1 MDKEFKDNK
10 IQDAGETG
18 FDIPEELKKLPTK
31 PGVYLM
37 HGPKDEIIYVG
48 KAVNLRNRVRQYFQS
63 SRGKS
68 AKILRMVSL
77 IRRFEYVVVDS
88 ELEALVLENNLI
100 KEYKPKYNTLLKDD
114 KTYPYIKV
122 SMGEAFPRIMSVRRV
137 KKDKGRY
144 FGPYTSGLA
153 VNNTIDLLHKLFK
166 IRTCSRVLPRDM
178 GKERPCLYYHLGQ
191 CMAPCNGLISEEE
204 YRESILKALDFL
216 SGKYDEVKKYLT
228 GCMNEA
234 SEAMEFEKAA
244 EYRDLL
250 RSIDEISSRQ
260 KVTALDTDDRDI
272 IGIFKAGHEAIAQVF
287 FIRDGRLIGREHFHI
302 ETDEREEL
310 KDTVQSFV
318 KQFYTGTPYIP
329 KEIWLQAEID
339 EEELLSRWL
348 SEAKGRKVRFLSP
361 KKGQKE
367 KLVEMAVNN
376 AKSIYERD
384 SDKIKRE
391 EQRTKGAMRE
401 IGELLGLPDI
411 SRVES
416 YDISNTQGFESVGSM
431 VVFVDGRPKN
441 SDYRKFRIKSVAG
454 PNDYASME
462 EVLERRFTHGLRELS
477 GEDLEKDASEAADI
491 GEDKERDGKRRLRRS
506 SFSAFPDLIMMDGG
520 KGQVNVAL
528 KVLSKL
534 GLSIPVCG
542 MVKDDRHRTRG
553 LYFNNEELPIDIHS
567 EGFRLITRIQDET
580 HRFAIE
586 FHKSLRSKA
595 GVHSVLDDIKGV
607 GEKRRRELMR
617 HFKDMESLRNAS
629 VEELSEL
636 PSMDRRAA
644 ESVYAFFHEDRQE
657 TAAAYVDPD
666 KPEGRHDGMPM
677 SIEKAKDVE
686 PISEEVTE
694 ASDAEGL

>member
-1 MDKEFKDNK
+1 MTKLHQLLYNVGMKEQEENK
-10 IQDAGETG
+10 ITSSLSDELTDAWDEAKELTDTS
-18 FDIPEELKKLPTK
+18 FNIPEELKKLPKK

-37 HGPKDEIIYVG
+37 HGPRDEVIYVG

-77 IRRFEYVVVDS
+77 IHRFEYVVVDS

-122 SMGEAFPRIMSVRRV
+122 SMGESFPRIMSVRRI
-137 KKDKGRY
+137 KKDRGRY

-153 VNNTIDLLHKLFK
+153 VNNTIELLHKLFR
-166 IRTCSRVLPRDM
+166 IRTCSRVLPRDI
-178 GKERPCLYYHLGQ
+178 GKERPCLYYHIGQ
-191 CMAPCNGLISEEE
+191 CMAPCNGLVSEEE
-204 YRESILKALDFL
+204 YRQQVSKALDFL
-216 SGKYDEVKKYLT
+216 SGRYDEVKRYLT
-228 GCMNEA
+228 ERMNTF

-250 RSIDEISSRQ
+250 RSIDEISERQ
-260 KVTALDTDDRDI
+260 KVSSLDTDDRDI
-272 IGIFKAGHEAIAQVF
+272 IGIYKQGSEAIAQVF

-302 ETDEREEL
+302 DTDERERMQ
-310 KDTVQSFV
+310 DTVGSFV

-329 KEIWLQAEID
+329 KEIWLQTEIS
-339 EEELLSRWL
+339 EEELLCEWL
-348 SEAKGRKVRFLSP
+348 SATKGRKVRILTP

-367 KLVEMAVNN
+367 KLVEMAINN
-376 AKSIYERD
+376 ARSIFERD
-384 SDKIKRE
+384 ADKIKRE
-391 EQRTKGAMRE
+391 ELRTRSALDELSG
-401 IGELLGLPDI
+401 LLGLSGI

-416 YDISNTQGFESVGSM
+416 YDISNTQGFQSVGSM

-441 SDYRKFRIKSVAG
+441 NDYRKFRIRSVTG

-462 EVLERRFTHGLRELS
+462 EVLMRRFSHGLSERKDHRE
-477 GEDLEKDASEAADI
+477 
-491 GEDKERDGKRRLRRS
+491 S
-506 SFSAFPDLIMMDGG
+506 SFTAFPDLILMDGG
-520 KGQVNVAL
+520 KGQVNIAL
-528 KVLSKL
+528 SVLSRL

-553 LYFNNEELPIDIHS
+553 LYFQNEELPIDTHS
-567 EGFRLITRIQDET
+567 EAFRLITRIQDET

-595 GVHSVLDDIKGV
+595 SVHSVLDDIDGI
-607 GEKRRRELMR
+607 GQKRRRELMR
-617 HFKDMESLRNAS
+617 YFKDAAAIKEAS
-629 VEELSEL
+629 VDELASV

-644 ESVYAFFHEDRQE
+644 QNVYAFFH
-657 TAAAYVDPD
+657 
-666 KPEGRHDGMPM
+666 G
-677 SIEKAKDVE
+677 KDC
-686 PISEEVTE
+686 
-694 ASDAEGL
+694 

>member
-1 MDKEFKDNK
+1 MYEDQEKIKMDPAEEDCLYKEENHENDGLSQGSPSDDCAFN
-10 IQDAGETG
+10 
-18 FDIPEELKKLPTK
+18 IPEELKKLPQK

-37 HGPKDEIIYVG
+37 HGPHDEIIYVG

-63 SRGKS
+63 SRGKT

-122 SMGEAFPRIMSVRRV
+122 TMGEPYPRIMSVRKV

-153 VNNTIDLLHKLFK
+153 VNNTIDMLHKLFQ
-166 IRTCSRVLPRDM
+166 IRTCSRVLPRDI
-178 GKERPCLYYHLGQ
+178 GKERPCLYHHIGQ
-191 CMAPCNGLISEEE
+191 CMAPCNGLISQEE
-204 YRESILKALDFL
+204 YRAKVLKALDFL
-216 SGKYDEVKKYLT
+216 SGKYDEVRSYLT
-228 GCMNEA
+228 DRMNEA
-234 SEAMEFEKAA
+234 SEALEFEKAA

-272 IGIFKAGHEAIAQVF
+272 VGIYKQGTEAIAQVF

-302 ETDEREEL
+302 ETDEKE
-310 KDTVQSFV
+310 KMGDTVQSFI

-329 KEIWLQAEID
+329 KEIWLQSEIS
-339 EEELLSRWL
+339 EEELLSEWL
-348 SEAKGRKVRFLSP
+348 SGVKGRKVRFLTP

-376 AKSIYERD
+376 ARSIFERD
-384 SDKIKRE
+384 ADKIKRE
-391 EQRTKGAMRE
+391 ELRTRGAMKE
-401 IGELLGLPDI
+401 IAGLLGLPEI

-441 SDYRKFRIKSVAG
+441 NDYRKFRIKSVSG
-454 PNDYASME
+454 PNDYASMK
-462 EVLERRFTHGLRELS
+462 EVLTRRFEHGIRERN
-477 GEDLEKDASEAADI
+477 EEKQ
-491 GEDKERDGKRRLRRS
+491 S
-506 SFSAFPDLIMMDGG
+506 SFTAFPDLIMMDGG
-520 KGQVNVAL
+520 KGQVNIAL
-528 KVLSKL
+528 EVLSEL
-534 GLSIPVCG
+534 GLDIPVCG

-553 LYFNNEELPIDIHS
+553 LYYENEELPIDIHS
-567 EGFRLITRIQDET
+567 EGFKLITRIQDET

-586 FHKSLRSKA
+586 FHKNLRSKA
-595 GVHSVLDDIKGV
+595 GVHSVLDDIPGI
-607 GEKRRRELMR
+607 GPKRRRELMR
-617 HFKDMESLRNAS
+617 HFRDMESLKAADI
-629 VEELSEL
+629 EELSSL
-636 PSMDRRAA
+636 PGMDRRAA
-644 ESVYAFFHEDRQE
+644 ESVYEFFRKGQE
-657 TAAAYVDPD
+657 P
-666 KPEGRHDGMPM
+666 
-677 SIEKAKDVE
+677 
-686 PISEEVTE
+686 SEFP
-694 ASDAEGL
+694 AEGPEEESSEQQLQ

>member
-1 MDKEFKDNK
+1 MTKLHQLLYNVGMKEQEENK
-10 IQDAGETG
+10 ITSSLSDELTDAWDEAKELTDTS
-18 FDIPEELKKLPTK
+18 FNIPEELKKLPKK

-37 HGPKDEIIYVG
+37 HGPRDEVIYVG

-68 AKILRMVSL
+68 AKILRMVSF
-77 IRRFEYVVVDS
+77 IHRFEYVVVDS

-122 SMGEAFPRIMSVRRV
+122 SMGESFPRIMSVRRI

-153 VNNTIDLLHKLFK
+153 VNNTIELLHKLFR
-166 IRTCSRVLPRDM
+166 IRTCSRVLPRDI
-178 GKERPCLYYHLGQ
+178 GKERPCLYYHIGQ
-191 CMAPCNGLISEEE
+191 CMAPCNGLVSEEE
-204 YRESILKALDFL
+204 YRQQVSKALDFL
-216 SGKYDEVKKYLT
+216 SGRYDEVKRYLT
-228 GCMNEA
+228 ERMNTF

-250 RSIDEISSRQ
+250 RSIDEISERQ
-260 KVTALDTDDRDI
+260 KVSSLDTDDRDI
-272 IGIFKAGHEAIAQVF
+272 IGIYKQGSEAIAQVF

-302 ETDEREEL
+302 DTDERERMQ
-310 KDTVQSFV
+310 DTVGSFV

-329 KEIWLQAEID
+329 KEIWLQTEIS
-339 EEELLSRWL
+339 EEELLCEWL
-348 SEAKGRKVRFLSP
+348 SATKGRKVRILTP

-367 KLVEMAVNN
+367 KLVEMAINN
-376 AKSIYERD
+376 ARSIFERD
-384 SDKIKRE
+384 ADKIKRE
-391 EQRTKGAMRE
+391 ELRTRSALDELSG
-401 IGELLGLPDI
+401 LLGLSGI

-416 YDISNTQGFESVGSM
+416 YDISNTQGFQSVGSM

-441 SDYRKFRIKSVAG
+441 NDYRKFRIRSVTG

-462 EVLERRFTHGLRELS
+462 EVLMRRFSHGLSERKDHRE
-477 GEDLEKDASEAADI
+477 
-491 GEDKERDGKRRLRRS
+491 S
-506 SFSAFPDLIMMDGG
+506 SFTAFPDLILMDGG
-520 KGQVNVAL
+520 KGQVNIAL
-528 KVLSKL
+528 SVLSRL

-553 LYFNNEELPIDIHS
+553 LYFQNEELPIDTHS
-567 EGFRLITRIQDET
+567 EAFRLITRIQDET

-595 GVHSVLDDIKGV
+595 SVHSVLDDIDGI
-607 GEKRRRELMR
+607 GQKRRRELMR
-617 HFKDMESLRNAS
+617 YFKDAAAIKEAS
-629 VEELSEL
+629 VDELASV

-644 ESVYAFFHEDRQE
+644 QNVYAFFH
-657 TAAAYVDPD
+657 
-666 KPEGRHDGMPM
+666 G
-677 SIEKAKDVE
+677 KDC
-686 PISEEVTE
+686 
-694 ASDAEGL
+694 

>member
-1 MDKEFKDNK
+1 MYEDQEKIKMDPAEEDCLYKEENHENDGLSQGSPSDEAAFN
-10 IQDAGETG
+10 
-18 FDIPEELKKLPTK
+18 IPEELKKLPQK

-37 HGPKDEIIYVG
+37 HGPHDEIIYVG

-63 SRGKS
+63 SRGKT

-122 SMGEAFPRIMSVRRV
+122 TMGEPYPRIMSVRKV
-137 KKDKGRY
+137 KKDKARY

-153 VNNTIDLLHKLFK
+153 VNNTIDMLHKLFQ
-166 IRTCSRVLPRDM
+166 IRTCSRVLPRDI
-178 GKERPCLYYHLGQ
+178 GKERPCLYHHIGQ
-191 CMAPCNGLISEEE
+191 CMAPCNGLISQEE
-204 YRESILKALDFL
+204 YRAKVLKALDFL
-216 SGKYDEVKKYLT
+216 SGKYDEVRSYLT
-228 GCMNEA
+228 DRMNEA
-234 SEAMEFEKAA
+234 SEALEFEKAA

-272 IGIFKAGHEAIAQVF
+272 VGIYKQGTEAIAQVF

-302 ETDEREEL
+302 ETDEKE
-310 KDTVQSFV
+310 KMGDTVQSFI

-329 KEIWLQAEID
+329 KEIWLQSEIS
-339 EEELLSRWL
+339 EEKLLSEWL
-348 SEAKGRKVRFLSP
+348 SGVKGRKVRFLTP

-376 AKSIYERD
+376 ARSIFERD
-384 SDKIKRE
+384 ADKIKRE
-391 EQRTKGAMRE
+391 ELRTRGAMKE
-401 IGELLGLPDI
+401 IAGLLGLPEI

-441 SDYRKFRIKSVAG
+441 NDYRKFRIKSVSG
-454 PNDYASME
+454 PNDYASMK
-462 EVLERRFTHGLRELS
+462 EVLTRRFEHGIRERN
-477 GEDLEKDASEAADI
+477 EEKQ
-491 GEDKERDGKRRLRRS
+491 S
-506 SFSAFPDLIMMDGG
+506 SFTAFPDLIMMDGG
-520 KGQVNVAL
+520 KGQVNIAL
-528 KVLSKL
+528 EVLSEL
-534 GLSIPVCG
+534 GLDIPVCG

-553 LYFNNEELPIDIHS
+553 LYYENEELPIDIHS
-567 EGFRLITRIQDET
+567 EGFKLITRIQDET

-595 GVHSVLDDIKGV
+595 GVHSVLDDIPGI
-607 GEKRRRELMR
+607 GPKRRRELMR
-617 HFKDMESLRNAS
+617 HFRDMESLKAADI
-629 VEELSEL
+629 EELSSL
-636 PSMDRRAA
+636 PGMDRRAA
-644 ESVYAFFHEDRQE
+644 ESVYEFFRKGQE
-657 TAAAYVDPD
+657 P
-666 KPEGRHDGMPM
+666 
-677 SIEKAKDVE
+677 
-686 PISEEVTE
+686 SEFP
-694 ASDAEGL
+694 AEGPEEESSEQQLQ

>member
-1 MDKEFKDNK
+1 MDPAEEDCLYKEENHENDGLSQGSPSDEAAFN
-10 IQDAGETG
+10 
-18 FDIPEELKKLPTK
+18 IPEELKKLPQK

-37 HGPKDEIIYVG
+37 HGPHDEIIYVG

-63 SRGKS
+63 SRGKT

-122 SMGEAFPRIMSVRRV
+122 TMGEPYPRIMSVRKV
-137 KKDKGRY
+137 KKDKARY

-153 VNNTIDLLHKLFK
+153 VNNTIDMLHKLFQ
-166 IRTCSRVLPRDM
+166 IRTCNRVLPRDI
-178 GKERPCLYYHLGQ
+178 GKERPCLYHHIGQ
-191 CMAPCNGLISEEE
+191 CMAPCNGLISQEE
-204 YRESILKALDFL
+204 YRDKVLKALDFL
-216 SGKYDEVKKYLT
+216 SGKYDEVRSYLT
-228 GCMNEA
+228 DRMNEA
-234 SEAMEFEKAA
+234 SEALEFEKAA

-272 IGIFKAGHEAIAQVF
+272 VGIYKQGTEAIAQVF

-302 ETDEREEL
+302 ETDEKE
-310 KDTVQSFV
+310 KMGDTVQSFI

-329 KEIWLQAEID
+329 KEIWLQSEIS
-339 EEELLSRWL
+339 EEDLLSEWL
-348 SEAKGRKVRFLSP
+348 SGVKGRKVRFLTP

-376 AKSIYERD
+376 ARSIFERD
-384 SDKIKRE
+384 ADKIKRE
-391 EQRTKGAMRE
+391 ELRTRGAMKE
-401 IGELLGLPDI
+401 IAGLLGLSEI

-441 SDYRKFRIKSVAG
+441 NDYRKFRIKSVSG
-454 PNDYASME
+454 PNDYASMK
-462 EVLERRFTHGLRELS
+462 EVLTRRFEHGIRERN
-477 GEDLEKDASEAADI
+477 EEKQ
-491 GEDKERDGKRRLRRS
+491 S
-506 SFSAFPDLIMMDGG
+506 SFTAFPDLIMMDGG
-520 KGQVNVAL
+520 KGQVNIAL
-528 KVLSKL
+528 EVLSEL
-534 GLSIPVCG
+534 GLDIPVCG

-553 LYFNNEELPIDIHS
+553 LYFENEELPIDIHS
-567 EGFRLITRIQDET
+567 EGFKLITRIQDET

-595 GVHSVLDDIKGV
+595 GVHSVLDDIPGI
-607 GEKRRRELMR
+607 GPKRRRELMR
-617 HFKDMESLRNAS
+617 HFRDMESLKAADI
-629 VEELSEL
+629 EELSSL
-636 PSMDRRAA
+636 PGMDRRAA
-644 ESVYAFFHEDRQE
+644 ESVYEFFRKGQE
-657 TAAAYVDPD
+657 PSEFPTEG
-666 KPEGRHDGMPM
+666 PEEE
-677 SIEKAKDVE
+677 S
-686 PISEEVTE
+686 SEQQ
-694 ASDAEGL
+694 LQ

>member
-1 MDKEFKDNK
+1 MYEDQEKINMDHVEDDSIYKEENHENDGQSQGSPSDDCAFN
-10 IQDAGETG
+10 
-18 FDIPEELKKLPTK
+18 IPEELKKLPQK

-37 HGPKDEIIYVG
+37 HGPHDEIIYVG

-63 SRGKS
+63 SRGKT

-122 SMGEAFPRIMSVRRV
+122 TMGEPYPRIMSVRKV

-153 VNNTIDLLHKLFK
+153 VNNTIDMLHKLFQ
-166 IRTCSRVLPRDM
+166 IRTCSRVLPRDI
-178 GKERPCLYYHLGQ
+178 GKERPCLYHHIGQ
-191 CMAPCNGLISEEE
+191 CMAPCNGLISQEE
-204 YRESILKALDFL
+204 YRAKVLKALDFL
-216 SGKYDEVKKYLT
+216 SGKYDEVRSYLT
-228 GCMNEA
+228 DRMNEA
-234 SEAMEFEKAA
+234 SEALEFEKAA

-272 IGIFKAGHEAIAQVF
+272 VGIYKQGTEAIAQVF

-302 ETDEREEL
+302 ETDEKE
-310 KDTVQSFV
+310 KMGDTVQSFI

-329 KEIWLQAEID
+329 KEIWLQSEIS
-339 EEELLSRWL
+339 EEKLLSEWL
-348 SEAKGRKVRFLSP
+348 SGVKGRKVRFLTP

-376 AKSIYERD
+376 ARSIFERD
-384 SDKIKRE
+384 ADKIKRE
-391 EQRTKGAMRE
+391 ELRTRGAMKE
-401 IGELLGLPDI
+401 IAGLLGLPEI

-441 SDYRKFRIKSVAG
+441 NDYRKFRIKSVSG
-454 PNDYASME
+454 PNDYASMK
-462 EVLERRFTHGLRELS
+462 EVLTRRFEHGIRERN
-477 GEDLEKDASEAADI
+477 EEKQ
-491 GEDKERDGKRRLRRS
+491 S
-506 SFSAFPDLIMMDGG
+506 SFTAFPDLIMMDGG
-520 KGQVNVAL
+520 KGQVNIAL
-528 KVLSKL
+528 EVLSEL
-534 GLSIPVCG
+534 GLDIPVCG

-553 LYFNNEELPIDIHS
+553 LYYENEELPIDIHS
-567 EGFRLITRIQDET
+567 EGFKLITRIQDET

-595 GVHSVLDDIKGV
+595 GVHSVLDDIPGI
-607 GEKRRRELMR
+607 GPKRRRELMR
-617 HFKDMESLRNAS
+617 HFRDMESLKAADI
-629 VEELSEL
+629 EELSSL
-636 PSMDRRAA
+636 PGMDRRAA
-644 ESVYAFFHEDRQE
+644 ESVYEFFRKGQE
-657 TAAAYVDPD
+657 P
-666 KPEGRHDGMPM
+666 
-677 SIEKAKDVE
+677 
-686 PISEEVTE
+686 SEFP
-694 ASDAEGL
+694 AEGPEEESSEQQLQ

>member
-1 MDKEFKDNK
+1 MTKLHQLLYNVGMKEQEENK
-10 IQDAGETG
+10 ITSSLSDELTDTWDEAKELTDTS
-18 FDIPEELKKLPTK
+18 FNIPEELKKLPKK

-37 HGPKDEIIYVG
+37 HGPRDEVIYVG

-77 IRRFEYVVVDS
+77 IHRFEYVVVDS

-122 SMGEAFPRIMSVRRV
+122 SMGESFPRIMSVRRI

-153 VNNTIDLLHKLFK
+153 VNNTIELLHKLFR
-166 IRTCSRVLPRDM
+166 IRTCSRVLPRDI
-178 GKERPCLYYHLGQ
+178 GKERPCLYYHIGQ
-191 CMAPCNGLISEEE
+191 CMAPCNGLVSEEE
-204 YRESILKALDFL
+204 YRQQVSKALDFL
-216 SGKYDEVKKYLT
+216 SGRYDEVKRYLT
-228 GCMNEA
+228 ERMNTF

-250 RSIDEISSRQ
+250 RSIDEISERQ
-260 KVTALDTDDRDI
+260 KVSSLDTDDRDI
-272 IGIFKAGHEAIAQVF
+272 IGIYKQGSEAIAQVF

-302 ETDEREEL
+302 DTDERERMQ
-310 KDTVQSFV
+310 DTVGSFV

-329 KEIWLQAEID
+329 KEIWLQTEIS
-339 EEELLSRWL
+339 EEELLCEWL
-348 SEAKGRKVRFLSP
+348 SATKGRKVRILTP

-367 KLVEMAVNN
+367 KLVEMAINN
-376 AKSIYERD
+376 ARSIFERD
-384 SDKIKRE
+384 ADKIKRE
-391 EQRTKGAMRE
+391 ELRTRSALDELSG
-401 IGELLGLPDI
+401 LLGLSGI

-416 YDISNTQGFESVGSM
+416 YDISNTQGFQSVGSM

-441 SDYRKFRIKSVAG
+441 NDYRKFRIRSVTG

-462 EVLERRFTHGLRELS
+462 EVLMRRFSHGLSERKDHRE
-477 GEDLEKDASEAADI
+477 
-491 GEDKERDGKRRLRRS
+491 S
-506 SFSAFPDLIMMDGG
+506 SFTAFPDLILMDGG
-520 KGQVNVAL
+520 KGQVNIAL
-528 KVLSKL
+528 SVLSRL

-553 LYFNNEELPIDIHS
+553 LYFQNEELPIDTHS
-567 EGFRLITRIQDET
+567 EAFRLITRIQDET

-595 GVHSVLDDIKGV
+595 SVHSVLDDIDGI
-607 GEKRRRELMR
+607 GQKRRRELMR
-617 HFKDMESLRNAS
+617 YFKDAAAIKEAS
-629 VEELSEL
+629 VDELASV

-644 ESVYAFFHEDRQE
+644 QNVYAFFH
-657 TAAAYVDPD
+657 
-666 KPEGRHDGMPM
+666 G
-677 SIEKAKDVE
+677 KDC
-686 PISEEVTE
+686 
-694 ASDAEGL
+694 

>member
-1 MDKEFKDNK
+1 MDPAEEDCLYKEENHENDGLSQGSPSDEAAFN
-10 IQDAGETG
+10 
-18 FDIPEELKKLPTK
+18 IPEELKKLPQK

-37 HGPKDEIIYVG
+37 HGPHDEIIYVG

-63 SRGKS
+63 SRGKT

-122 SMGEAFPRIMSVRRV
+122 TMGEPYPRIMSVRKV
-137 KKDKGRY
+137 KKDKARY

-153 VNNTIDLLHKLFK
+153 VNNTIDMLHKLFQ
-166 IRTCSRVLPRDM
+166 IRTCSRVLPRDI
-178 GKERPCLYYHLGQ
+178 GKERPCLYHHIGQ
-191 CMAPCNGLISEEE
+191 CMAPCNGLISQEE
-204 YRESILKALDFL
+204 YRAKVLKALDFL
-216 SGKYDEVKKYLT
+216 SGKYDEVRSYLT
-228 GCMNEA
+228 DRMNEA
-234 SEAMEFEKAA
+234 SEALEFEKAA

-272 IGIFKAGHEAIAQVF
+272 VGIYKQGTEAIAQVF

-302 ETDEREEL
+302 ETDEKE
-310 KDTVQSFV
+310 KMGDTVQSFI

-329 KEIWLQAEID
+329 KEIWLQSEIS
-339 EEELLSRWL
+339 EEKLLSEWL
-348 SEAKGRKVRFLSP
+348 SGVKGRKVRFLTP

-376 AKSIYERD
+376 ARSIFERD
-384 SDKIKRE
+384 ADKIKRE
-391 EQRTKGAMRE
+391 ELRTRGAMKE
-401 IGELLGLPDI
+401 IAGVLGLPEI

-441 SDYRKFRIKSVAG
+441 NDYRKFRIKSVSG
-454 PNDYASME
+454 PNDYASMK
-462 EVLERRFTHGLRELS
+462 EVLTRRFEHGIRERN
-477 GEDLEKDASEAADI
+477 EEKQ
-491 GEDKERDGKRRLRRS
+491 S
-506 SFSAFPDLIMMDGG
+506 SFTAFPDLIMMDGG
-520 KGQVNVAL
+520 KGQVNIAL
-528 KVLSKL
+528 EVLSEL
-534 GLSIPVCG
+534 GLDIPVCG

-553 LYFNNEELPIDIHS
+553 LYYENEELPIDIHS
-567 EGFRLITRIQDET
+567 EGFKLITRIQDET

-595 GVHSVLDDIKGV
+595 GVHSVLDDIPGI
-607 GEKRRRELMR
+607 GPKRRRELMR
-617 HFKDMESLRNAS
+617 HFRDMESLKAADI
-629 VEELSEL
+629 EELSSL
-636 PSMDRRAA
+636 PGMDRRAA
-644 ESVYAFFHEDRQE
+644 ESVYEFFRKGQE
-657 TAAAYVDPD
+657 P
-666 KPEGRHDGMPM
+666 
-677 SIEKAKDVE
+677 
-686 PISEEVTE
+686 SEFP
-694 ASDAEGL
+694 AEGPEEESSEQQLQ

>member
-1 MDKEFKDNK
+1 MNKDSEEK
-10 IQDAGETG
+10 IIGEEPDNGQTEPEMKAERSPGEAEAEAG
-18 FDIPEELKKLPTK
+18 FNIPEELKKLPKK

-48 KAVNLRNRVRQYFQS
+48 KAVNLSNRVRQYFQS
-63 SRGKS
+63 GRGKS
-68 AKILRMVSL
+68 TKILRMVSL

-100 KEYKPKYNTLLKDD
+100 TEYKPKYNTLLKDD

-122 SMGEAFPRIMSVRRV
+122 SMGESFPRIMSVRRV

-166 IRTCSRVLPRDM
+166 IRTCQRVLPRDI
-178 GKERPCLYYHLGQ
+178 GKERPCLYYHIGQ
-191 CMAPCNGLISEEE
+191 CMAPCNGLVSEEE
-204 YRESILKALDFL
+204 YRAQVTKAVDFL
-216 SGKYDEVKKYLT
+216 SGKYDEVRRYLT
-228 GCMNEA
+228 DHMNEA

-250 RSIDEISSRQ
+250 KSIEEISSRQ

-272 IGIFKAGHEAIAQVF
+272 IGIYKEKAEAIAQVF

-302 ETDEREEL
+302 ETDENERL
-310 KDTVQSFV
+310 RDTVQSFV

-329 KEIWLQAEID
+329 KEIWLQTEID
-339 EEELLSRWL
+339 EEELLCEWL
-348 SEAKGRKVRFLSP
+348 SKIKGRRVRMLTP

-376 AKSIYERD
+376 AKTVFERD
-384 SDKIKRE
+384 ADKMKRE
-391 EQRTKGAMRE
+391 EQRTKGALRE

-441 SDYRKFRIKSVAG
+441 NDYRKFRIKSVSG

-462 EVLERRFTHGLRELS
+462 EVLTRRFEHGLREQ
-477 GEDLEKDASEAADI
+477 SE
-491 GEDKERDGKRRLRRS
+491 ERQS
-506 SFSAFPDLIMMDGG
+506 SFTAFPDLIMMDGG
-520 KGQVNVAL
+520 KGQVNIAL

-553 LYFNNEELPIDIHS
+553 LYYENEELPIDIHS

-586 FHKSLRSKA
+586 FHKSLRSKE
-595 GVHSVLDDIKGV
+595 GVHSVLDDIPGI
-607 GEKRRRELMR
+607 GPKRRRELMR
-617 HFKDMESLRNAS
+617 HFKDIRLLKEAS

-644 ESVYAFFHEDRQE
+644 ESVYEFFR
-657 TAAAYVDPD
+657 
-666 KPEGRHDGMPM
+666 
-677 SIEKAKDVE
+677 SKAGT
-686 PISEEVTE
+686 TE
-694 ASDAEGL
+694 AGPDTDEGLLEGPDVSMPAKPSSASDENVSWTG